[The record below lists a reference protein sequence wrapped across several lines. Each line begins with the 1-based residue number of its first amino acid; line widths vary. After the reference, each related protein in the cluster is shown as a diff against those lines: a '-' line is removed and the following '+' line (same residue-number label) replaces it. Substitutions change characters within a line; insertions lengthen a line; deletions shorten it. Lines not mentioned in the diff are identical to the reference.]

1 MTMANVHSMAKVRPG
16 KHVAKLRIRRP
27 TKLLKRAKVA
37 PHRSTDGG
45 QRENQ
50 RTIRLSEP
58 LRTFLTSE
66 RDGLIKA
73 EAVLLCSATAMEED
87 HPLKGPY
94 YPDVVG
100 LVADLLRRQVVYL
113 DDLLL
118 DGVLP
123 AG

>member
-1 MTMANVHSMAKVRPG
+1 MMSSCVPRAARILGRP
-16 KHVAKLRIRRP
+16 V
-27 TKLLKRAKVA
+27 
-37 PHRSTDGG
+37 
-45 QRENQ
+45 
-50 RTIRLSEP
+50 LS
-58 LRTFLTSE
+58 
-66 RDGLIKA
+66 
-73 EAVLLCSATAMEED
+73 LCSATAMEED

-123 AG
+123 AA